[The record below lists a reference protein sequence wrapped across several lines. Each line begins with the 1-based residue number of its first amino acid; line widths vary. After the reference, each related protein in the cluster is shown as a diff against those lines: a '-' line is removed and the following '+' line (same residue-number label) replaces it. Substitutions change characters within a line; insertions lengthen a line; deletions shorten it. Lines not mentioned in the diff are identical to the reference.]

1 MESSPVLLLSK
12 AFGCANIF
20 SSATAITHR
29 QKFFNYSYRIAIL
42 FVLIY
47 AFASQPAI
55 LKSLITSGNLIQA
68 GKIVIEVLL
77 YWSTLYISYIKLLI
91 KNKECDELIIKMTKY
106 GKQFKITKKINRV
119 NLFFWI
125 LISIITL
132 LQITFYSTIWFRLKS
147 EETVMMS
154 YFLNKFTVNLIN
166 YQLSY
171 LLWILKLL
179 FEEVNNELKEIRDK
193 AKFGKILNKLT
204 CVDLFSTWQS

>member
-1 MESSPVLLLSK
+1 M
-12 AFGCANIF
+12 
-20 SSATAITHR
+20 
-29 QKFFNYSYRIAIL
+29 
-42 FVLIY
+42 LIY
-47 AFASQPAI
+47 AFASQPA
-55 LKSLITSGNLIQA
+55 LLESLITSGNLIQA

-91 KNKECDELIIKMTKY
+91 KNKEFDELIIEITKY
-106 GKQFKITKKINRV
+106 GKQFKIDKKINRV

-147 EETVMMS
+147 DETVMMS

-193 AKFGKILNKLT
+193 AKFGKIKRNLH
-204 CVDLFSTWQS
+204 V